1 MSDESTRHPVYAF
14 GDPLGERASDGLCS
28 DGTFLDV
35 ALLRRMQP
43 PGTDGTECF
52 STLGCLASQ
61 HDII

>member
-1 MSDESTRHPVYAF
+1 MSDESTWHPVYTFA
-14 GDPLGERASDGLCS
+14 DPIGKPTPVELHC